1 MLGAEGYSTVW
12 KGKSVFPKHTVTEL
26 GPWVDELVRNKA
38 IMHLTMLVTQAV
50 LFICPVHGSGGKCDH
65 VTHLRAATKQLKKV
79 KVGMKVEVLWN
90 PRGWGVGK
98 VCVERGESWMLKLEG
113 RTDGKAGR

>member
-1 MLGAEGYSTVW
+1 MW

-65 VTHLRAATKQLKKV
+65 VTHLRAVTKQLKKV

-90 PRGWGVGK
+90 PRGRGIGK
-98 VCVERGESWMLKLEG
+98 ECVERGESWMLKLEG